1 MPQGERETAA
11 FRLPESE
18 AVMNGNLF
26 VRVLRRARESSTAC
40 ASINILNYN
49 TARAVIHAAER
60 AGRPV
65 ILQPSVG
72 TVRRYGVSEMFR
84 MIDGLRSAAS
94 VPVALHL
101 DHCRDEELARACAD
115 AGWDAVMMDYSALPL
130 EENIRKTREMAAYA
144 HPRGVAVEGEVGVIL
159 GVEEEVSSKTA
170 SAASYEDTLAFIEG
184 AGVDAIAPSIGTA
197 HGLYT
202 GEPVPIVIH
211 GGTGLPAADFRR
223 LIALGAA
230 KINLS
235 TALKQVYL
243 GESRRQL
250 ENPDVAPVAF
260 DEAVENAASLLM
272 EKFIRLF
279 AGEDVEL

>member
-1 MPQGERETAA
+1 
-11 FRLPESE
+11 
-18 AVMNGNLF
+18 MNGNLF

-202 GEPVPIVIH
+202 GVPALNFGLVERLAAQPVPIVIH

-243 GESRRQL
+243 GGSRRQL

>member
-130 EENIRKTREMAAYA
+130 HLYGQVCLPFSLAWW
-144 HPRGVAVEGEVGVIL
+144 VL
-159 GVEEEVSSKTA
+159 CF
-170 SAASYEDTLAFIEG
+170 AFIPVFDWLRW
-184 AGVDAIAPSIGTA
+184 AVIG
-197 HGLYT
+197 
-202 GEPVPIVIH
+202 GEKPKYYI
-211 GGTGLPAADFRR
+211 
-223 LIALGAA
+223 
-230 KINLS
+230 
-235 TALKQVYL
+235 
-243 GESRRQL
+243 
-250 ENPDVAPVAF
+250 
-260 DEAVENAASLLM
+260 
-272 EKFIRLF
+272 
-279 AGEDVEL
+279 

>member
-1 MPQGERETAA
+1 
-11 FRLPESE
+11 
-18 AVMNGNLF
+18 MNGNLF

-40 ASINILNYN
+40 ASINILNYD

-184 AGVDAIAPSIGTA
+184 AGVDAIAPSIGTCL
-197 HGLYT
+197 LYT
-202 GEPVPIVIH
+202 
-211 GGTGLPAADFRR
+211 
-223 LIALGAA
+223 
-230 KINLS
+230 S
-235 TALKQVYL
+235 
-243 GESRRQL
+243 
-250 ENPDVAPVAF
+250 
-260 DEAVENAASLLM
+260 
-272 EKFIRLF
+272 
-279 AGEDVEL
+279 